1 VVQAG
6 VSGSRLAGHA
16 GLGMSDA
23 RWFEIDAAIGAAI
36 RHFTWARSFYA
47 KIPDTNASEDRYLVE
62 MAFMHAMQSGHT
74 SLETALLRILNLCE
88 EAPPTG
94 ATWHADLIR
103 RAANPVAGRPA
114 ILTGTVERAAD
125 LTRRFRNIAVHAYD
139 TFDYTQAT
147 EAVEN
152 AAVLISLLPSEIV
165 RFRQAI
171 DP

>member
-1 VVQAG
+1 
-6 VSGSRLAGHA
+6 
-16 GLGMSDA
+16 MSDA
-23 RWFEIDAAIGAAI
+23 RWFEIDTAIEAAI
-36 RHFTWARSFYA
+36 RHFTWAQSFYA
-47 KIPDTNASEDRYLVE
+47 KIPATNAVEDRHLVE

-74 SLETALLRILNLCE
+74 SLETALLRILDLCD
-88 EAPPTG
+88 EAPPAG

-114 ILTGTVERAAD
+114 ILSGNVKQAAD
-125 LTRRFRNIAVHAYD
+125 LTRRFRNLAVHAYD

-152 AAVLISLLPSEIV
+152 ASVLVSLLPSEIA